1 MYHGSS
7 PFAYSGFGLM
17 RFTPA
22 FLTEE
27 DDGVF
32 FFGGD
37 VFLFLLGDVFVVDV
51 FFAPNS
57 AIVVFVVVVFV
68 VVVADATRRGA
79 SARADGVLEERPTPT
94 EEVVAAC
101 IVREGVGSRRATRRD
116 RHAIKKISRLTT
128 TTTRSSGII
137 CPAQSVA
144 ARTSRC

>member
-1 MYHGSS
+1 
-7 PFAYSGFGLM
+7 M

-37 VFLFLLGDVFVVDV
+37 VFLLAGDVFVVDV

-57 AIVVFVVVVFV
+57 AIVVVVVVVVFV
-68 VVVADATRRGA
+68 VVVAAATRRGA